1 MLTSLPLSR
10 IPRYSAATGH
20 EPVLGPDRGTEVD
33 ARARAAVLRAAPT
46 NRELTVR
53 ADRRERAEKLRQ
65 ARHGRAED
73 DVQVAVHG
81 QTITKRFLVMIVTQV
96 RYHSAVIVQCV
107 VLTAALSCGSP
118 CAACLHP
125 CARL

>member
-1 MLTSLPLSR
+1 MISGQLVVSATVSSMLISHPCSP
-10 IPRYSAATGH
+10 IPPFSAATGR

-33 ARARAAVLRAAPT
+33 ARARAAILWAAPM

-53 ADRRERAEKLRQ
+53 ADRRERAEKLPQ

-81 QTITKRFLVMIVTQV
+81 QTITTTFFFYL
-96 RYHSAVIVQCV
+96 SPP
-107 VLTAALSCGSP
+107 AL
-118 CAACLHP
+118 
-125 CARL
+125 